1 MSTSALNV
9 LNTVFGYTEFR
20 FKQAQII
27 ESVLEGKDNLVIMPT
42 GGGKSLCY
50 QIPALV
56 KEGLAIIVS
65 PLIALMDDQVSA
77 LKQLGIEASALHSNI
92 SADQKKEIYDLI
104 DNKTLKV
111 LYVSPEKLNSEN
123 FIYYLRTINISLFAI
138 DEAHCVSIWGNDF
151 RPDYVRL
158 RIIKDQFPQIPLIAL
173 TATADAATQKDIVKQ
188 LHLKDPS
195 IFISSFERKNIK
207 VDVRSGQERVK
218 QIYKYIANREGQ
230 SGIIYCLSRKGTET
244 IAQKL
249 KDKGLKADYYH
260 AKRSAEERANIQLAF
275 QQDKIDIICATIAF
289 GMGIDKPD
297 IRYVIHY
304 NMPKNLEGYYQEIGR
319 AGRDGEESAALLFY
333 SWADNVQLKSFITDS
348 EASKEFKEVQSAK
361 LDRMWQY
368 ASSQNCRTNF
378 VLNYFGEYRS
388 EPCQHCDN
396 CLNPPKFIDGTTY
409 AKMAISGI
417 IRANE
422 RLNIQLLMDLLKGSG
437 KKEVSIM
444 GLDKLKTF
452 GVGRSLPYPHW
463 SAYINQLINQGIIQL
478 DFSDSSRLKITP
490 LSHQVLKD
498 ELKVELAEYQKQE
511 YSKPKQKNVKVDITD
526 YDESLYNLLKA
537 WRLRKATEKKVPPY
551 VIFHDRTLKNLS
563 AIKPASVFQLLTVD
577 GIGKAKADSY
587 GNEILQ
593 LISKK
598 G

>member
-1 MSTSALNV
+1 MPTSALDV

-20 FKQAQII
+20 FKQAEII
-27 ESVLEGKDNLVIMPT
+27 DSVLEGKDNLVIMPT

-56 KEGLAIIVS
+56 KEGLAIIIS
-65 PLIALMDDQVSA
+65 PLIALMDDQVLA
-77 LKQLGIEASALHSNI
+77 LNQLGVTASALHSNI
-92 SADQKKEIYDLI
+92 SAVQKNEIYDSI
-104 DNKTLKV
+104 DSKSLKV

-123 FIYYLRTINISLFAI
+123 FLYYLKTINISLFAI

-158 RIIKDQFPQIPLIAL
+158 SIIKEQFPQVPLIAL

-188 LHLKDPS
+188 LRLKDATTY
-195 IFISSFERKNIK
+195 ISSFERKNIK
-207 VDVRSGQERVK
+207 VEVRSGQERVK
-218 QIYKYIANREGQ
+218 QIHKYVAFREGQ
-230 SGIIYCLSRKGTET
+230 SGIIYCLSRKGTES

-249 KDKGLKADYYH
+249 KDKGIKADYYH
-260 AKRSAEERANIQLAF
+260 AKRSPEERARIQLAF
-275 QQDKIDIICATIAF
+275 QQDKIDVICATIAF

-319 AGRDGEESAALLFY
+319 AGRDGEESSALLFY

-348 EASKEFKEVQSAK
+348 EASSEFKEVQSAK

-396 CLNPPKFIDGTTY
+396 CLNPPKFKDGTTY

-437 KKEVSIM
+437 KKEVAAM

-463 SAYINQLINQGIIQL
+463 NEYINQLINQGIIQL

-490 LSHQVLKD
+490 LSHKVLKN
-498 ELKVELAEYQKQE
+498 ELTVEVAEYQKID
-511 YSKPKQKNVKVDITD
+511 YNKPKPKNVKVDITD

-537 WRLRKATEKKVPPY
+537 WRRRVATEKRVPPY

-563 AIKPASVFQLLTVD
+563 VIKPTSIFQLLTVD